1 MILYDDIYEKGQMMI
16 EVYQNNPYQYSL
28 FHHVQ
33 VHVHDD
39 ENMDEIIPKLIL
51 AKTKSINS
59 VLLLYHW

>member
-1 MILYDDIYEKGQMMI
+1 MILYDDIYEKDQMMI

-39 ENMDEIIPKLIL
+39 ENMDEIIPKLLL
-51 AKTKSINS
+51 AKK
-59 VLLLYHW
+59 HP